1 MRKLN
6 TELSYGESGM
16 YARASFFQD
25 YSDMQSMER
34 SSLIISLVQ
43 KFVSFVDSSNSAHA
57 YDYSGIPS

>member
-1 MRKLN
+1 MERVVL
-6 TELSYGESGM
+6 

-57 YDYSGIPS
+57 YDISGIPS